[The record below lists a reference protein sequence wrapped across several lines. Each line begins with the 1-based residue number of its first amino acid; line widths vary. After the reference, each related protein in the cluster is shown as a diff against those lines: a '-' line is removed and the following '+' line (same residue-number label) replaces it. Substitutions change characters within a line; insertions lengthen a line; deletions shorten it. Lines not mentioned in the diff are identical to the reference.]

1 MPTTFQ
7 DRYFALVAEIER
19 DFRVAQ
25 WKRGDVDIWPLAR
38 MDLFLDMHWRHTG
51 QSTSPSAR
59 SLRRIVALL
68 AMPFTN
74 VWKSRHDL
82 RHWTALPFRAHAV
95 LLGDGVS
102 LDLVGDAWQD
112 RFGESLVAEFERQ
125 GLRTFVMQPGDLSRL
140 PWRRPTFAANLV
152 DVWARIAR
160 RADPVPA
167 SLPDLEDVNA
177 YLRKQG
183 IEAPSLARAA
193 LERRAAAVSKSADA
207 FVLILRIVRPKLA
220 FVVTYY
226 AGLGPAFLVACRRLG
241 ILSVDLQHCPQ
252 DGAHKAYVWSNL
264 PNRGFSTVPAVFW
277 TWNKPDAD
285 RINRWAGPLPEP
297 WHQGQY
303 GGNTQLVN
311 FCGGVS
317 SAWEKQ
323 FRAVAG
329 DQTFARE
336 ILVALQP
343 IAGQLKVWEK
353 LALTIEAAPV
363 NWRWWIRRHPS
374 SRAQQDT
381 AFGRLLALRGDNI
394 VIEPASRLPLP
405 ALLPHMTLLVSL
417 MSGAAGEAA
426 IFGVP
431 AFFLS
436 EEANG
441 PFGELIARRCA
452 RVVEPAQLIAEIET
466 LSDPRPGC
474 PDIVQPDLG
483 ETLHRLEMA
492 ANTYRALVIDS
503 RSAQR
508 GVSNG

>member
-7 DRYFALVAEIER
+7 DHYLALVAEIER

-51 QSTSPSAR
+51 QSPPPS
-59 SLRRIVALL
+59 SSLLRRVAAPL
-68 AMPFTN
+68 AAPFTN
-74 VWKSRHDL
+74 AWKSRHDL
-82 RHWTALPFRAHAV
+82 KNWTVRPFPAHAV

-102 LDLVGDAWQD
+102 LDLVGGAWQD
-112 RFGESLVAEFERQ
+112 RFGESLIAEFERER
-125 GLRTFVMQPGDLSRL
+125 LRTFVMQPGDLSRL

-152 DVWARIAR
+152 DAWARIAR
-160 RADPVPA
+160 RTDSVPA
-167 SLPDLEDVNA
+167 SLPDHEDVNA
-177 YLRKQG
+177 FLRQKG

-193 LERRAAAVSKSADA
+193 LERRAASVSKSAGA
-207 FVLILRIVRPKLA
+207 FTLILRRARPRFA

-226 AGLGPAFLVACRRLG
+226 AGLGPAFVLACRRLG

-264 PNRGFSTVPAVFW
+264 PNEGYSTLPVVFW
-277 TWNKPDAD
+277 TWNRSDAD
-285 RINRWAGPLPEP
+285 HIERWTKLLSAP
-297 WHQGQY
+297 WHQSLY

-311 FCGGVS
+311 FCGGPS
-317 SAWEKQ
+317 DEWDRRFK
-323 FRAVAG
+323 AVAG
-329 DQTFARE
+329 DRPFARE

-343 IAGQLKVWEK
+343 IAGQVKAWDE
-353 LALTIEAAPV
+353 LAQIIEAAPA

-374 SRAQQDT
+374 SRGEQDA
-381 AFGRLLALRGDNI
+381 AFGRLLVLRGDNI
-394 VIEPASRLPLP
+394 LIEPASSLPLP

-426 IFGVP
+426 VFGVP

-441 PFGELIARRCA
+441 PFGDLIARGFA
-452 RVVEPAQLIAEIET
+452 RIVDPAQLTAEIER
-466 LSDPRPGC
+466 LSDQRSGHPG
-474 PDIVQPDLG
+474 IVQPAIS
-483 ETLHRLEMA
+483 ETLHRLEKIA
-492 ANTYRALVIDS
+492 DVYRALVVGL
-503 RSAQR
+503 RSA
-508 GVSNG
+508 